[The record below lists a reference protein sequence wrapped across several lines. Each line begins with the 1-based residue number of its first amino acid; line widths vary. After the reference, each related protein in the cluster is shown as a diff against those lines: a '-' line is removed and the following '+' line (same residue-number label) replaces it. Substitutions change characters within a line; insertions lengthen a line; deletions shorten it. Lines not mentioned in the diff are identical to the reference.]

1 MPANFEFFSTQIRL
15 LCHPASF
22 ARLPAANHGLTPY
35 GFIATLATLSKRKNK
50 EAIVNTVTTP
60 SNVATER
67 DAFYKEIDALS
78 MTPLWESLHA
88 LVPREPQSPCVAALW
103 RYRDVR
109 PFLMRSGELITA
121 EEAVRRVLIL
131 ENPGLRGHSSI
142 TQSLYA
148 GLQLILPGEIAPSHR
163 HVQSA
168 LRFIVDGRGS
178 YTTVGG
184 ERTTMH
190 PGDFIITPSWDWH
203 DHGNHGI
210 SGVTEPVVW
219 LDGLD
224 IPMVRFFDAGFAEND
239 VVAAQRPSR
248 PEGVSFA
255 RFGHNMVPVRHTH
268 TSATSPIFSYPYSR
282 SREALAQLQRHE
294 AADAWHGH
302 KLRYIN
308 PLTGGAPMPTIA
320 TFLQLLPKGFAGK
333 AHRSTDGAVYC
344 VVEGQGTALIN
355 GEPFAFGPQDIF
367 VVPSWATLR
376 LSASSDAVLFSYS
389 DRPVQ
394 AAMGIL
400 REAFLE

>member
-1 MPANFEFFSTQIRL
+1 VNATATAITATQTND
-15 LCHPASF
+15 ATV
-22 ARLPAANHGLTPY
+22 AA
-35 GFIATLATLSKRKNK
+35 
-50 EAIVNTVTTP
+50 VTT
-60 SNVATER
+60 AR
-67 DAFYKEIDALS
+67 AAFYKEIDALS

-88 LVPREPQSPCVAALW
+88 LVPREPHSPCVPALW
-103 RYRDVR
+103 RYKDVR

-168 LRFIVDGRGS
+168 LRFIVDGKGS

-210 SGVTEPVVW
+210 ARVSEPVVW

-239 VVAAQRPSR
+239 DQQSQKTSR

-282 SREALAQLQRHE
+282 SRDALAQLQKDE
-294 AADAWHGH
+294 APDPWHGH

-308 PLTGGAPMPTIA
+308 PLTGGAPIPTIA
-320 TFLQLLPKGFAGK
+320 TYLQLLPKGFAGK
-333 AHRSTDGAVYC
+333 AHRSTDGSVYC

-355 GEPFAFGPQDIF
+355 DEPFAFGPQDIF

-376 LSASSDAVLFSYS
+376 LNTASDAVLFSYS

-394 AAMGIL
+394 TAMGIL
-400 REAFLE
+400 REAFLD